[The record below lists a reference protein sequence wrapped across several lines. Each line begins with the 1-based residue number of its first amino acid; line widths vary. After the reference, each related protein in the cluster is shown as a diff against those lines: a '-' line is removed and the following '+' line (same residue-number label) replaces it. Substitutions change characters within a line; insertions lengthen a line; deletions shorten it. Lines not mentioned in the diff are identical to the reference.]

1 MKHDLIIIRYG
12 EIALKSRYVREQFER
27 KLINNITNA
36 LKTQN
41 INSILRKDFGRIYL
55 YCKIDEKVYC
65 TLKKIFGIKSF
76 SEVIKTK
83 ANLEFISKTAVKIT
97 NEKSAKKKSFAI
109 RTTRSGKHSF
119 TSQDVSV
126 HVGRVVQDE
135 TGLLVNLTDPD
146 FELYIEVRGDYA
158 YLFTE
163 KIEGQAGMPFG
174 TQGKILS
181 IIEDKKSILASW
193 FLLRRGC
200 NAIFAVTDSCMND
213 TLDRFKSDW
222 FLPIKSCVL
231 TCDNDDIYKSMNE
244 ISTSENCSCAVSGS
258 VLSKKDDIN
267 KIKLLN
273 ERLSIPVITPLIAM
287 DYREIKI
294 ECEKIGIKI

>member
-12 EIALKSRYVREQFER
+12 EIALKSRYIREQFEK
-27 KLINNITNA
+27 KLIKNITNA
-36 LKTQN
+36 LKNQN
-41 INSILRKDFGRIYL
+41 INSILRRDFGRIYL
-55 YCKIDEKVYC
+55 YCKIDERIFY
-65 TLKKIFGIKSF
+65 TLKRIFGIKSF

-83 ANLEFISKTAVKIT
+83 ADLELISKTAVEIIT
-97 NEKSAKKKSFAI
+97 EKLAEEKSFAI
-109 RTTRSGKHSF
+109 RTTRTGKHSY

-126 HVGRVVQDE
+126 HVGRVVQDK

-163 KIEGQAGMPFG
+163 KINGQAGMPFG
-174 TQGKILS
+174 TQGNILS

-200 NAIFAVTDSCMND
+200 STIFAVTNSCIND
-213 TLDRFKSDW
+213 TLDQFKLEW
-222 FLPIKSCVL
+222 FLPLKSYIL
-231 TCDNDDIYKSMNE
+231 TGDNENMYKSMNK
-244 ISTSENCSCAVSGS
+244 ISTGENCICAVSGN
-258 VLSKKDDIN
+258 VLSKKEDIK

-273 ERLSIPVITPLIAM
+273 EKLSIPIITPLVAM
-287 DYREIKI
+287 DNKEIKI
-294 ECEKIGIKI
+294 ECRRIGI